1 MEVPKEADLNG
12 VAFALVR
19 LQDTYNL
26 TVDDLVQGDIW
37 GRRAVH
43 VLSGERDYRDNVKYI
58 LVQHFLK
65 LKLTHLL

>member
-1 MEVPKEADLNG
+1 MEVPREADLNG

-37 GRRAVH
+37 GRKAVH
-43 VLSGERDYRDNVKYI
+43 VLSGERGSIETMYSDSTSSR
-58 LVQHFLK
+58 
-65 LKLTHLL
+65 